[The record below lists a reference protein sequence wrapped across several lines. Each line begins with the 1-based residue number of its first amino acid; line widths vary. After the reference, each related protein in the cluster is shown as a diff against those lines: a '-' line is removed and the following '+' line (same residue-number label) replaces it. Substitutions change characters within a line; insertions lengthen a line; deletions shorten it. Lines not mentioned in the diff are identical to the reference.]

1 MILNKFYWVLAIRL
15 LLLALIGLVPAA
27 AVQAEPL
34 RIAFN
39 SGWPPYS
46 SGEGASVD
54 GLLVQLTREI
64 IEKRMGQDIKV
75 VGLPWNRAQ
84 HDVENGRLDA
94 LITYASPERLKY
106 MNASREILFTLD
118 TKAFVRADSAAELAI
133 RRNPV
138 LKTQRDF
145 MHCVILGDG
154 WSKTFLEK
162 NQIPY
167 QTGLNTQACLR
178 QVEAGRQDVFLHVVE
193 TGQAALEEIGGDA
206 DIVVLPT
213 VYSSVSLSL
222 LINKKNPPV
231 SAEFL
236 SEFDRVL
243 SAMKKSGSYYSL
255 VSRLRGKPGL
265 VQLATLEWPPYTGE
279 DLPNG
284 GAITETIRRAF
295 SVFDYETMAYF
306 LPWKRA
312 ISYAASEKNEIIGYY
327 PGYHCNHEKGFI
339 ASRSIGKSEL
349 GLAERVDNDI
359 TWNTLDDLAAYRIGT
374 VIGYANTEDFDKRV
388 RDKRITVITAHDDKS
403 NLQNLAD
410 GQIDL
415 AVVDPQV
422 FKHLT
427 RKYPTLGKQ
436 GPSLKMD
443 KRRLKSQEL
452 FLCLRDD
459 DIGRATAEVFN
470 AGLEGLDIDAIWQ
483 DSLRGEL
490 E

>member
-1 MILNKFYWVLAIRL
+1 MNRLAL
-15 LLLALIGLVPAA
+15 LVLIGLLPTTTVLAGT
-27 AVQAEPL
+27 L
-34 RIAFN
+34 KIAFN
-39 SGWPPYS
+39 SGWSPYS

-64 IEKRMGQDIKV
+64 IEKRMEQKIKV

-94 LITYASPERLKY
+94 LVTYASPERLEY
-106 MNASREILFTLD
+106 MNASREVMFTLD
-118 TKAFVRADSAAELAI
+118 TKAFVRANSEAEAAI

-138 LKTQRDF
+138 LETHRNF

-154 WSKTFLEK
+154 WAKSFLER

-167 QTGLNTQACLR
+167 QTGLNTSACLR
-178 QVEAGRQDVFLHVVE
+178 QIEAGRQDVFLHVVE
-193 TGQAALEEIGGDA
+193 TGQAALKEIGDDTG
-206 DIVVLPT
+206 IVVLPT

-222 LINKKNPPV
+222 LINKKNAPV
-231 SAEFL
+231 SSAFL
-236 SEFDRVL
+236 SEFDHVL
-243 SAMKKSGSYYSL
+243 GTMKKNGSYYSL
-255 VSRLRGKPGL
+255 VSRLRGNPGL

-284 GAITETIRRAF
+284 GVVTETIRRAF
-295 SVFDYETMAYF
+295 SVFDYETMFYF

-327 PGYHCNHEKGFI
+327 PGYHCDHEKGFF
-339 ASRSIGKSEL
+339 ASRSIGKSDL
-349 GLAERVDNDI
+349 GLAERADNDV
-359 TWNTLDDLAAYRIGT
+359 TWNTLNDLEAYRIGT

-388 RDKRITVITAHDDKS
+388 KDKRITVISSHDDKS

-410 GQIDL
+410 GQVDL
-415 AVVDPQV
+415 AVIDPQV
-422 FKHLT
+422 LKHLT
-427 RKYPTLGKQ
+427 KKYPTLGKH

-443 KRRLKSQEL
+443 NRRLKSQML

-459 DIGRATAEVFN
+459 KIGRATAKVFN
-470 AGLEGLDIDAIWQ
+470 AGLEGLDVNAIWQ